1 MYDIDRDGRL
11 SKEDVQETL
20 KMMVGKISDEEA
32 SIIAEKVIGEFTE
45 EQATSTVTI
54 ENFQKT
60 LQTLAFND
68 KMGLKLLK

>member
-11 SKEDVQETL
+11 SKEDVHETL

-32 SIIAEKVIGEFTE
+32 SIIAEKVIGEFTD
-45 EQATSTVTI
+45 EQPNSTVSLETF
-54 ENFQKT
+54 EKT
-60 LQTLAFND
+60 LQTLAFTD

>member
-1 MYDIDRDGRL
+1 M
-11 SKEDVQETL
+11 
-20 KMMVGKISDEEA
+20 GKISDEEA

-45 EQATSTVTI
+45 EQLNSTVTL
-54 ENFQKT
+54 EMFQKT

>member
-11 SKEDVQETL
+11 SREDVQETL
-20 KMMVGKISDEEA
+20 KIMVGKISDEEA
-32 SIIAEKVIGEFTE
+32 SIIAEKVIGEFTD
-45 EQATSTVTI
+45 EQPDSTVSL
-54 ENFQKT
+54 ELFEKT